1 MIGFADAEHEV
12 HNANAALASRW
23 LVPLA
28 FALLVHCVP
37 MFCFKLSRM
46 PEMSDG
52 FTITVDFTDNS
63 ADQPEAAAATEP
75 GAQRPAAAIAA
86 TEPPRAAAAEK
97 AVREHEP
104 DPKTAANRVMSPAAQ
119 APPPASVADQPRE
132 KPKLKLL
139 DLETLAPSPGVAL
152 DESKT
157 TKAAPKDGYLSD
169 RTSTA
174 ADRGPKNL
182 PRGDPFMEN
191 GESKA
196 IRYQERRG
204 EGNVPSLRESDT
216 SGSVKKE
223 GNPDAGRGTMDRR
236 PPDAQPPLKAQAV
249 PGTTGV
255 PPVER
260 HDRDDRATG
269 VPARDE
275 PKTQENIT
283 SPAAAARTEGR
294 GGTDSQFPNPDQ
306 DREKLVSG
314 PQVKPEAA
322 PGGLI
327 ERPSAKA
334 GESTGLGGTDSQ
346 FPNSRKLVSVPQS
359 DPAKPDSPDELKA
372 FEALLDGKG
381 GTDGRGGNV
390 GGKVGVHARP
400 GEKGHEGDG
409 TPRPGHNEA
418 VSDVTTINL
427 ESSAGEFDEARFAKI
442 YDPKTAYVK
451 PLARRIDGK
460 WKAERVART
469 RWRPVHGVVT
479 FKVVLRKDGKLLSAT
494 EADRSPKDLPDEY
507 SASAKVAIEEAAK
520 PLGEP
525 FPPALAEHE
534 TLEFAFNFL
543 Y

>member
-1 MIGFADAEHEV
+1 MPP
-12 HNANAALASRW
+12 AL
-23 LVPLA
+23 
-28 FALLVHCVP
+28 
-37 MFCFKLSRM
+37 K
-46 PEMSDG
+46 
-52 FTITVDFTDNS
+52 
-63 ADQPEAAAATEP
+63 
-75 GAQRPAAAIAA
+75 
-86 TEPPRAAAAEK
+86 
-97 AVREHEP
+97 
-104 DPKTAANRVMSPAAQ
+104 
-119 APPPASVADQPRE
+119 APPPASVPDQPRE

-139 DLETLAPSPGVAL
+139 DLEPLAPSPGVAL

-157 TKAAPKDGYLSD
+157 TKEAPKNGYLSD

-204 EGNVPSLRESDT
+204 EGNLPSLRESDT

-223 GNPDAGRGTMDRR
+223 GNPDAGRGTMDLR
-236 PPDAQPPLKAQAV
+236 PPDAQPPLKPQAV
-249 PGTTGV
+249 PRTTGV
-255 PPVER
+255 PPVET
-260 HDRDDRATG
+260 HDRDGRAT
-269 VPARDE
+269 ARDE
-275 PKTQENIT
+275 PKTQESIT
-283 SPAAAARTEGR
+283 SPGR
-294 GGTDSQFPNPDQ
+294 GGTDSQSPNS
-306 DREKLVSG
+306 RALVSV
-314 PQVKPEAA
+314 PQVKPEAT
-322 PGGLI
+322 PGGPI

-334 GESTGLGGTDSQ
+334 GDFTTAKEELTAAPPSTAR
-346 FPNSRKLVSVPQS
+346 N
-359 DPAKPDSPDELKA
+359 DPAKPDAQDELKA

-409 TPRPGHNEA
+409 TLRPGHSEA

-427 ESSAGEFDEARFAKI
+427 ESSAGAFDEARFAKI

-460 WKAERVART
+460 WKAERVARA
-469 RWRPVHGVVT
+469 RWRPVPGVVT

-494 EADRSPKDLPDEY
+494 EASRSPKDLPDEY
-507 SASAKVAIEEAAK
+507 SASAKIAIERAAE
-520 PLGEP
+520 PLSEP
-525 FPPALAEHE
+525 FPPALAGHE